1 MSQNLKTI
9 TEIMDEIQQ
18 EKLEKAREL
27 VEREIL
33 DQADRDGN
41 SQLDPES
48 RAAKK
53 RRKVKLTEDIQE
65 I

>member
-33 DQADRDGN
+33 DQAERDGN